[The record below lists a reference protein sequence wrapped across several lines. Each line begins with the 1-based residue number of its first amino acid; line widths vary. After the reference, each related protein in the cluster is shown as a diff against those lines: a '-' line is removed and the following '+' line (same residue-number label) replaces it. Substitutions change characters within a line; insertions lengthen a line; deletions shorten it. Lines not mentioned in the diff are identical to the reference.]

1 MRWIILLALL
11 ALVAC
16 GLGWFYVRTTDERL
30 EIIIDKEEVRTDTKE
45 VIERGREWLDEVDE
59 EADEEADG
67 ETEESVQDSEAG
79 VPTGGDRPDSENAPS
94 PKPEHEGVN
103 S

>member
-11 ALVAC
+11 ALVAV
-16 GLGWFYVRTTDERL
+16 GLGWLYVRDTDERL
-30 EIIIDKEEVRTDTKE
+30 EIIIDKKEVRTDTE
-45 VIERGREWLDEVDE
+45 EAIERGREWLDAGDE
-59 EADEEADG
+59 EAKDETD
-67 ETEESVQDSEAG
+67 ESVQDREAG
-79 VPTGGDRPDSENAPS
+79 VPGGGDRPEDENAPF